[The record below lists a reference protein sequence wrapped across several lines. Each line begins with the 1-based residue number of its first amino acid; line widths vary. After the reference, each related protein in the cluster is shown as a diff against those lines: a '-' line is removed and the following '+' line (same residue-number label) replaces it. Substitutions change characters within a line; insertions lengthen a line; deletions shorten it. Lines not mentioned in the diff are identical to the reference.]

1 MIKRIIPLCII
12 LSFFPAA
19 MPAWS
24 QPGSP
29 WTTPSTS
36 LLTPVAPTTSK
47 LNGESAMMSE
57 DIVSRYAWLDTSRYL
72 GMCITYVRGRDEDA
86 LIQRFGGDPATAR
99 PLSLSDVA
107 TIGMLQE
114 RRRMMRLSGEDP
126 ATARPMSTQRL
137 LRQSR
142 RESRNIDKTW
152 MEEYLPLRACP
163 IVLTDLIGEWVVIL
177 ED

>member
-47 LNGESAMMSE
+47 LNGESRMTGE

-72 GMCITYVRGRDEDA
+72 GMCITYVRGRYEDA
-86 LIQRFGGDPATAR
+86 VIRRFGGDPATAR
-99 PLSLSDVA
+99 PMSLSDVGK
-107 TIGMLQE
+107 IQMWQE
-114 RRRMMRLSGEDP
+114 GARMSRVFGEDP
-126 ATARPMSTQRL
+126 ATAPPMSTQGL
-137 LRQSR
+137 LRRSR
-142 RESRNIDKTW
+142 RESRNID
-152 MEEYLPLRACP
+152 
-163 IVLTDLIGEWVVIL
+163 
-177 ED
+177 